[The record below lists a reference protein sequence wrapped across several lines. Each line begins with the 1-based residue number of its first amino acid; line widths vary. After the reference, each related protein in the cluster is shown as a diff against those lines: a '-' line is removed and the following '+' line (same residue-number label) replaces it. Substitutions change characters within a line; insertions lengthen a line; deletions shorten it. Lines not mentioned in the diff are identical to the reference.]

1 MQQSSLPFPLSPIPP
16 SLYLYFRSYLASIS
30 LFISLLPPIPLSESL
45 SPDGLDATS
54 PACTQKADGGR
65 DGPAQDE
72 ASLATP
78 AAAAET
84 SGDSEVRLSPAK
96 PEPDRKKA
104 RRVKRRRGPRR
115 TRLGPSPNETETKD
129 DTQRLDEKPA
139 GSAKEGGGAAK
150 RFKTAEPAPSA
161 PAGSSDSKAASRAIM
176 SALACRSVAAAA
188 AVIAAIGA
196 TLAADVTEWAGAG
209 I

>member
-1 MQQSSLPFPLSPIPP
+1 MEP
-16 SLYLYFRSYLASIS
+16 
-30 LFISLLPPIPLSESL
+30 
-45 SPDGLDATS
+45 DATS

-72 ASLATP
+72 ASLAAS
-78 AAAAET
+78 AATGT
-84 SGDSEVRLSPAK
+84 SGDSEIRLSPAK
-96 PEPDRKKA
+96 PEPDQKKA

-139 GSAKEGGGAAK
+139 CSAGEGGRAAK
-150 RFKTAEPAPSA
+150 RFKTAEPAPPA
-161 PAGSSDSKAASRAIM
+161 PAGSSDSGAASRAIM

-188 AVIAAIGA
+188 ALIAAIGA
-196 TLAADVTEWAGAG
+196 TLAAGVTEWAGAG